1 MNRISQLLLFLSLLF
16 CQCQN
21 KGETSET
28 QIRSRVLEG
37 ETLAKQ
43 YCASCHLFP
52 TPDQL
57 DKATWTNQT
66 LPNMAARM
74 GLRVGNYDPF
84 EGVEADELLALKTL
98 KVYPETP
105 LIDESEWQKIVEYY
119 QRLSPEKL
127 PAQERDMPITYD
139 SSPFLVEQIKFGKKE
154 VPQVTLLEFDPVEKT
169 IFIGDNT
176 QLFAFDQ
183 GLKTVG
189 SWQLQ
194 SPSSDIAITK
204 DGIMVLSIG
213 EFSPSEKKEG
223 VFFPLTLNNGQP
235 TENYVVTELQR
246 PVHFSI
252 GDLNE
257 DDQADLVIS
266 SFGNHQGQLA
276 WYDRYDQNKVSVL
289 SSLPGARKAEIVDL
303 NRDGKNDIV
312 ALFAQAWE
320 KLVVFYNLGD
330 GQFEETT
337 LISFPAVHGS
347 CYFELI
353 DFNQDGHPDL
363 LMTNGDNWDYSNVP
377 KPYHGVRIYLNDG
390 KNQFSESYFFPLYG
404 CNEAR
409 AVDFDKD
416 GDLDI
421 AAIAFYSEQ
430 PAEGFVYLENEGQM
444 NFTEYF
450 INETACGK
458 WLTMDVGDF
467 NNDGYQDIFLG
478 SYFHN
483 ANELV
488 KLMSAGIEDFPE
500 VLLLTYKK

>member
-1 MNRISQLLLFLSLLF
+1 MKQSLLLIFLSLLLW
-16 CQCQN
+16 QCQN
-21 KGETSET
+21 KHNTTET
-28 QIRSRVLEG
+28 QTGTGVLEG

-57 DKATWTNQT
+57 DKATWTSQT
-66 LPNMAARM
+66 LPNMAARL

-84 EGVEADELLALKTL
+84 EGVEAVELPELKAM
-98 KVYPETP
+98 KVYPELP
-105 LIDESEWQKIVEYY
+105 LIKEDEWQKIVAYY
-119 QRLSPEKL
+119 QQLAPEKL
-127 PAQERDMPITYD
+127 PAQKRNTPIGNEA
-139 SSPFLVEQIKFGKKE
+139 SPFLPEQIKFGKKE
-154 VPQVTLLEFDPVEKT
+154 VPQVTLLEFDPEEKT
-169 IFIGDNT
+169 LFIGDNI
-176 QLFAFDQ
+176 QLYAFDQ

-189 SWQLQ
+189 SWQLT
-194 SPSSDIAITK
+194 SPSSDIAITP

-213 EFSPSEKKEG
+213 EFNPSEKKEG
-223 VFFPLTLNNGQP
+223 VFFPLTLTNGQP
-235 TENYVVTELQR
+235 AENYVVTDLQR
-246 PVHFSI
+246 PVHFTI

-257 DDQADLVIS
+257 DDQDDLVIS

-320 KLVVFYNLGD
+320 KLVVYYNKGD
-330 GQFEETT
+330 SQFEETT
-337 LISFPAVHGS
+337 LISLPSVHGS
-347 CYFELI
+347 SYFELI
-353 DFNQDGHPDL
+353 DFNQDGHPDI

-409 AVDFDKD
+409 AIDFDQD

-421 AAIAFYSEQ
+421 AAIAFYSDELTQ
-430 PAEGFVYLENEGQM
+430 GFVYLENDGEM
-444 NFTEYF
+444 NFKAHF
-450 INETACGK
+450 VNETACGK

-500 VLLLTYKK
+500 VLLLTYKR